1 MNSSLCC
8 SIKRIVR
15 VFCFYYFLLILLIWL
30 FPYRISNM
38 LAIDFRVRILIR
50 HIIPAFSNGHLG
62 LLEKRLLIRRIIPT
76 FSNGHLGL
84 LEKRLLS
91 RRIIPI
97 FSNER
102 LGLCLAIL
110 LN

>member
-30 FPYRISNM
+30 FPYKISNR

-62 LLEKRLLIRRIIPT
+62 LLEKRILILHVIPA

-84 LEKRLLS
+84 LEE
-91 RRIIPI
+91 RILILHVMPI
-97 FSNER
+97 FSNEH
-102 LGLCLAIL
+102 L
-110 LN
+110 